1 MPAPNMMTLL
11 ACTHFFVSLKRG
23 IQIQLL
29 SFDLNLVT
37 SDTLLVP
44 LIFKTELQVNF
55 SRTD

>member
-1 MPAPNMMTLL
+1 MMTLL

-29 SFDLNLVT
+29 SFDLNLVM

-44 LIFKTELQVNF
+44 LIFKTELQMNF